1 MKVVAPK
8 PFTFEGGNR
17 AVLMLHGF
25 TGNSADVRMMGRYL
39 QEQGYTCHAP
49 QYEGH
54 GVPPEELVHTGPTDW
69 WKNVMDGYEKLK
81 NMGHDEI
88 AVVGLSLGGVFSLKL
103 GYTVPVKGIV
113 PMCAPMDMKDE
124 ETMYKGVL
132 SYAREYKKFERK
144 STEQIEEEM
153 EAFKETPMNTLGEL
167 RDLIYDVRENI
178 DMIYAPTFVAQ
189 ARHDEMI
196 NTESAT
202 IIHDTIEADE
212 KSLKWYENSTHV
224 ITLGKEKEQLHKDVH
239 AFLDELD
246 WSE

>member
-49 QYEGH
+49 QYKGH

-69 WKNVMDGYEKLK
+69 WKDVEEGYNKLKEMGYE
-81 NMGHDEI
+81 EI

-124 ETMYKGVL
+124 ETMFEGVL
-132 SYAREYKKFERK
+132 AYAREYKKYERK
-144 STEQIEEEM
+144 SPEQIEEEM

-178 DMIYAPTFVAQ
+178 DMIYAPAFVVQ

-196 NTESAT
+196 NTDSANVIHNNIES
-202 IIHDTIEADE
+202 DE
-212 KSLKWYENSTHV
+212 KSLKWYENSTHA
-224 ITLGKEKEQLHKDVH
+224 ITLGKEKEELHKDVLD
-239 AFLDELD
+239 FLNGLD
-246 WSE
+246 WKE